1 MGLYEHWPYTNFH
14 ELNLNWILEEM
25 KAMTEHIENYVA
37 ELGIKYADPIDWNIT
52 SQYEQNTLVIDPVS
66 GTAYLS
72 LKPVPSGI
80 SILNTEYWSPVF
92 TLGELIRG
100 IREGTAYAVEETN
113 ICTSPRA
120 VGDLVWVDKTL
131 VRCKQQILAG
141 SAYNYG
147 TGGNCE
153 RISVEILL
161 DNLQSAIT
169 ANAGSITELGSDI
182 EGLQTTAEE
191 HSQSIAALD
200 TSMTAAQTAIA
211 ANTSSIDSN
220 AQDIADIQGQIGS
233 IIQNKK
239 YVLIG
244 DSYGQGYTPDGSVN
258 GWCTI
263 FRDRLGLNENNCII
277 ITAGGT
283 SFAHTGYKWSDL
295 VLEQAED
302 GAVTDLILL
311 GGYNDNPYTEEEIRA
326 GMEAFK
332 QACDVKYPNA
342 AVYVGF
348 VGRSTVNSQV
358 SYNLYRCAG
367 WYQKYCGWY
376 NMKHLAGMKDA
387 LYDAYTM
394 LSSDGYHPNQNGNNA
409 IARALCNAYLGGDAS
424 VISNYSN
431 LTLTPSNNWDSLN
444 DNNLIGVT
452 FADGVYHLTCRGR
465 LTLTGQ
471 SHTITGNGDNW
482 IELGNI
488 SDGYMCGDYYGRTVT
503 TINMIIR
510 SGSSYYHCDGALKI
524 QDKKLYVSLS
534 QTTDGHTNYESY
546 SDFNQLQIM
555 PFSADFPALY
565 N

>member
-1 MGLYEHWPYTNFH
+1 MPFHFNGYTNFH
-14 ELNLNWILEEM
+14 DINLDWMISEM
-25 KAMTEHIENYVA
+25 RSMVDRIENYVS
-37 ELGIKYADPIDWNIT
+37 ELGIKYADPFDWSIT

-72 LKPVPSGI
+72 LKPVPAGVNI
-80 SILNTEYWSPVF
+80 TNTEYWTPVF
-92 TLGELIRG
+92 TLDELIEG

-120 VGDLVWVDKTL
+120 AGDLVWVDKTL

-141 SAYNYG
+141 SAYNYE

-182 EGLQTTAEE
+182 EALQDLTEE
-191 HSQSIAALD
+191 HTQSISALN
-200 TSMTAAQTAIA
+200 TSLTAAQEAIA
-211 ANTSSIDSN
+211 NNTDSINANADN
-220 AQDIADIQGQIGS
+220 IASIQGQIGS

-263 FRDRLGLNENNCII
+263 FRDRLGLNANNCII

-283 SFAHTGYKWSDL
+283 SFAHVGYKWSDL
-295 VLEQAED
+295 VLEQEED
-302 GAVTDLILL
+302 GAVTDLIVL
-311 GGYNDNPYTEEEIRA
+311 GGYNDNPYTEEEVRA

-348 VGRSTVNSQV
+348 IGGSNNNTVVG
-358 SYNLYRCAG
+358 YNLYRCAS
-367 WYQKYCGWY
+367 WYQKYAGWY
-376 NMKHLAGMKDA
+376 GMKHLAGMKNA
-387 LYDAYTM
+387 LFDAYAM
-394 LSSDGYHPNQNGNNA
+394 FSSDGYHPNATGNA
-409 IARALCNAYLGGDAS
+409 SIARALCNAYLTGDAS
-424 VISNYSN
+424 VIANYAT
-431 LTLTPSNNWDSLN
+431 LQLTPSNNWETVN
-444 DNNLIGVT
+444 DTNLFGVT
-452 FADGVYHLTCRGR
+452 FSEGCYHLALRGR
-465 LTLTGQ
+465 LTITGQ
-471 SHTITGNGDNW
+471 SHTITCNGENW
-482 IELGNI
+482 IELADI
-488 SDGYMCGDYYGRTVT
+488 SDGYLHGDFYDRTVAT
-503 TINMIIR
+503 VNTIIR
-510 SGSSYYHCDGALKI
+510 SGSSYYHADGALKI
-524 QDKKLYVSLS
+524 KNKKLFIALS
-534 QTTDGHTNYESY
+534 QTTSSHSNYESY
-546 SDFNQLQIM
+546 SAMNQVQIM
-555 PFSADFPALY
+555 PFSADFSAVY